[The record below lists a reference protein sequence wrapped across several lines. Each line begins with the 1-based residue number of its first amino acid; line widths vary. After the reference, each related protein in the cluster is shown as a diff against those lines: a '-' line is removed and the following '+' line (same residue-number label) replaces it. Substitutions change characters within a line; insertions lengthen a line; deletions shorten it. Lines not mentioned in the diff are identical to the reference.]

1 MAKDKNTLFLLDE
14 PESHFNPKWRV
25 EFISK
30 LLEMQTSTGSRQ
42 GNSTSA
48 MQDCLLTT
56 HSPFVPSDM
65 KRENVLIFKKDN
77 GQISVRRPEIETYGS
92 TFDAILQECFLINP
106 AMSEI
111 PKSEIERLLKS
122 KNVDEIT
129 KVLRG
134 LGDSVERLYLVDHV
148 RGLRKKEAV

>member
-1 MAKDKNTLFLLDE
+1 
-14 PESHFNPKWRV
+14 
-25 EFISK
+25 
-30 LLEMQTSTGSRQ
+30 
-42 GNSTSA
+42 
-48 MQDCLLTT
+48 
-56 HSPFVPSDM
+56 M

-129 KVLRG
+129 KALRG